1 MIIALVAEIG
11 LCRLDCFLCAVTSTA
26 GTATYI
32 PGASLSDKLRLA
44 ASKGQTDRL
53 KALVSLG
60 ASFDPDRVSH
70 VDDLAKYVHISGHLR
85 IMHFLTFE
93 IC

>member
-1 MIIALVAEIG
+1 VTESG
-11 LCRLDCFLCAVTSTA
+11 LDCFFVCAVTSTA
-26 GTATYI
+26 GTAAYI

-60 ASFDPDRVSH
+60 ASFDPDRVSSLDQLTYGH
-70 VDDLAKYVHISGHLR
+70 VYPN
-85 IMHFLTFE
+85 
-93 IC
+93 